1 MAKIFSHIKSTPY
14 KFRHITFAIILWFV
28 LMPFLEGGGF
38 RLVLLN
44 CLTSLIVLSGI
55 IAVSEKRKT
64 VIIGVSLGT
73 PWFILSWIEILTAP
87 LPLILSLISNSFL
100 ILFLIFTA
108 FIILKFILESKE
120 VSGDILYGAI
130 STYFIIGGFWSMI
143 YAVLETVQPGSF
155 IISSTHNLD
164 GAVNWSNFV
173 YYSYTTLTTLG
184 YGDVVPVTSL
194 ARSFAVLEAIMGVMY
209 LAIIISR
216 LVGLFIARSTMK
228 E

>member
-1 MAKIFSHIKSTPY
+1 MSTIFSHIKSTQY
-14 KFRHITFAIILWFV
+14 KFRHITFAIILWFI
-28 LMPFLEGGGF
+28 LMPFLEGSGYKQI
-38 RLVLLN
+38 LLN
-44 CLTSLIVLSGI
+44 CLTSLIVLAGI
-55 IAVSEKRKT
+55 FAVSEKRKT
-64 VIIGVSLGT
+64 IIIGLCLGI
-73 PWFILSWIEILTAP
+73 PWFILSWIEILTTP
-87 LPLILSLISNSFL
+87 LPLILSLISSLLL

-108 FIILKFILESKE
+108 FVILQFILESKE

-143 YAVLETVQPGSF
+143 YAVLETLQPGSF

-164 GAVNWSNFV
+164 GVVNWSDFV

-184 YGDVVPVTSL
+184 YGDVVPVTSH

-216 LVGLFIARSTMK
+216 LIGLFITRSK
-228 E
+228 ND